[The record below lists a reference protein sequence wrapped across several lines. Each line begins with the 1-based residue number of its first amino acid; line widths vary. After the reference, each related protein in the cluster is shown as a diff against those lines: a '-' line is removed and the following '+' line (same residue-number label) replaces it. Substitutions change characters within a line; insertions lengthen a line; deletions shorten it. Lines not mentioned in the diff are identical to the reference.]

1 MKRFLLALLV
11 ACVLVVP
18 ASLIGEALDFGGL
31 AWLATLLV
39 VVSLAG
45 LVDRPGFYGTQ
56 RRPHSR

>member
-11 ACVLVVP
+11 ACALVVP

-56 RRPHSR
+56 RPPHSR

>member
-18 ASLIGEALDFGGL
+18 AGLIGEALDFGGL

-39 VVSLAG
+39 IVALAG

-56 RRPHSR
+56 RHPRSR